1 MQKMDWQMHTKIF
14 ILCSFLFQVWFQVLN
29 ARLWQKSVATFL
41 FFLPSVLTFLYQV
54 TSIDALRCSRL
65 SEHVSSSHPNQYLIF
80 WNLMTKA
87 SCPQYTGKSSIV
99 VIKIQVSSSLYSRWD
114 RSRTLFPAGILQYR
128 LVTPPPPTW
137 WDKLHSSKKHEL

>member
-99 VIKIQVSSSLYSRWD
+99 VIKIQVSSSLYRRWD